1 MWVIYID
8 LYKSGMS
15 FCSSHGSE
23 TCSDIKLFVVQLIL
37 DVAD

>member
-23 TCSDIKLFVVQLIL
+23 SLLRYKIICGSVNSGCS
-37 DVAD
+37 